1 MGNLSE
7 TFTLNSNV
15 TTADRMPWFDSTGAE
30 HYVPISAT
38 LRDILKDQYS
48 PEAGGLT
55 NWEESG
61 TTLQPT
67 TAGYAFGAVGNEVGN
82 IVSSGNLDLTGDII
96 LGGDAYLKRIDAD
109 HIGMYNGVTPQS
121 LSLYNTYT
129 DASNY
134 ERGGMAWSGNVLEVS
149 TGAAGTGTQRDLKLT
164 ADGSGNGWELTGTT
178 LKPTTAGYDLG
189 ATGNEV
195 GDIVSSGTVVSTQL
209 ACTPSPG
216 TASSDQLV
224 LNTHHG
230 INSTGSYMRFRVNTE
245 QLAAFYRSSFK
256 GLGITS
262 GGAISWG
269 SNGLSSFQTYLRHIA
284 SNHLGMYNGV
294 NPQSFSVYNTYTD
307 ASNYERGGMRWDT
320 NALVIGTEAAGTGSG
335 RDVHIKNLPT
345 SNPGPGILWN
355 NAGTPAIGT

>member
-1 MGNLSE
+1 MSNLSLSGGDDWGSQVVE
-7 TFTLNSNV
+7 T
-15 TTADRMPWFDSTGAE
+15 D
-30 HYVPISAT
+30 AT
-38 LRDILKDQYS
+38 LAGNGTAGS
-48 PEAGGLT
+48 PLSVVASGGDDWGSQVVETDATLAGNGTAGSPLSVVASGLT

-67 TAGYAFGAVGNEVGN
+67 TAGY
-82 IVSSGNLDLTGDII
+82 
-96 LGGDAYLKRIDAD
+96 
-109 HIGMYNGVTPQS
+109 
-121 LSLYNTYT
+121 
-129 DASNY
+129 
-134 ERGGMAWSGNVLEVS
+134 
-149 TGAAGTGTQRDLKLT
+149 
-164 ADGSGNGWELTGTT
+164 
-178 LKPTTAGYDLG
+178 DLG
-189 ATGNEV
+189 ATGKEV

-230 INSTGSYMRFRVNTE
+230 INSTGSSMRIRVNTE

-294 NPQSFSVYNTYTD
+294 NPQSFSLYNTYAD
-307 ASNYERGGMRWDT
+307 VSNFERGGMRWDA